1 MESKEQ
7 TRSDY
12 ENLTKT
18 LRTKRKFKKGVKKIF
33 EF

>member
-18 LRTKRKFKKGVKKIF
+18 LKTKRKFKKVVKINL
-33 EF
+33 

>member
-18 LRTKRKFKKGVKKIF
+18 LKTKRNFEKVVKINL
-33 EF
+33 